1 MELKRGK
8 RYIRDGIEKGKRYMI
23 NKIITRVFAFILI
36 ITTLGCSGE
45 EEIIIHYKF
54 KNSVVSRY
62 DNDKKSYFFYGNID
76 NTDKLIDGATI
87 IVDWQFDDFL
97 QSSLIFH
104 ENGTVEIMKN
114 GVGEF
119 SVIKKGGKMFFKE
132 YESPEQNR
140 ITQKYYPP
148 NRFHNFCR
156 LSDNLEFEAKT
167 NKEFGSDVTAEY
179 ILER

>member
-1 MELKRGK
+1 MELKL
-8 RYIRDGIEKGKRYMI
+8 GKRYMI
-23 NKIITRVFAFILI
+23 NQIITRVFVLVLI
-36 ITTLGCSGE
+36 INTLGCSGE

-54 KNSVVSRY
+54 KNYEVSRY
-62 DNDKKSYFFYGNID
+62 DNNKKSYFFYGNSD
-76 NTDKLIDGATI
+76 NKDKLIDGATI
-87 IVDWQFDDFL
+87 MVDWQFDDFL

-119 SVIKKGGKMFFKE
+119 SVIKKGGKIFFKE
-132 YESPEQNR
+132 YEAPEHNR

-148 NRFHNFCR
+148 NRFHNFYR

-167 NKEFGSDVTAEY
+167 NKEFGSDVMAEY
-179 ILER
+179 TLQR